1 MIISQLPRSLQSA
14 GRRMRKA
21 QQGVVLFIALIVLV
35 AMSLAG
41 IALMR
46 SVDTG
51 TVIASNLAFR
61 QGATFAGDIGVE
73 AARTWL
79 MANSASVTTDQ
90 PGVTGGTG
98 YWATM
103 QTGVDLLGNTA
114 AADFAWDNTV
124 STNVTT
130 PTPPTGYTVRY
141 VIHRLCNAT
150 GATTDTS
157 CVKSADA
164 ASSASG
170 TKGAA
175 TYGSYAISVSTS
187 AYYRITVRV
196 LGPRNSRSYI
206 QAVVY

>member
-1 MIISQLPRSLQSA
+1 MMNALRKPLQ
-14 GRRMRKA
+14 KA
-21 QQGVVLFIALIVLV
+21 QRGGGLFIALIVLV

-51 TVIASNLAFR
+51 TVIAGNLAFR
-61 QGATFAGDIGVE
+61 QGSTSVGDLGVE

-79 MANSASVTTDQ
+79 TSNSANLTTNQ

-103 QTGVDLLGNTA
+103 QSGIDLLGTDSSTVDFDWSTA
-114 AADFAWDNTV
+114 TD
-124 STNVTT
+124 VTT
-130 PTPPTGYTVRY
+130 PTPPTGYSVRW
-141 VIHRLCNAT
+141 VVHRLCSAT
-150 GATTDTS
+150 GAPTDTG
-157 CVKSADA
+157 CVKSSDA
-164 ASSASG
+164 ASSGSS

-175 TYGSYAISVSTS
+175 AYGSYGISVSTN

-196 LGPRNSRSYI
+196 LGPRNALSYI

>member
-1 MIISQLPRSLQSA
+1 MTTKVKVQARTMRPL
-14 GRRMRKA
+14 RRL

-61 QGATFAGDIGVE
+61 QGATYAGDIGVE

-79 MANSASVTTDQ
+79 VANSASVTTDQ
-90 PGVTGGTG
+90 PGVTGGPG

-103 QTGVDLLGNTA
+103 QTGIDLLGTNSSV
-114 AADFAWDNTV
+114 ADFAWSDTV
-124 STNVTT
+124 SVNVTS
-130 PTPPTGYTVRY
+130 PAPPTGYTVRY

-164 ASSASG
+164 ASSTSG

-196 LGPRNSRSYI
+196 LGPRNALSYV
-206 QAVVY
+206 QAVLY